1 MCKDTQIYQNGKAES
16 HKFNTFNSTLK
27 IKHCP
32 IITPPCTH
40 SLLPASPSS
49 VLPAA
54 VAIRQCAF
62 CPRVTPGL

>member
-16 HKFNTFNSTLK
+16 NKFNTFNSTLK

-40 SLLPASPSS
+40 SLLPASP
-49 VLPAA
+49 
-54 VAIRQCAF
+54 
-62 CPRVTPGL
+62 